1 MYQKTHGGLKSRWTV
16 PDSRG
21 IRNKIVFLKVLMS
34 VILVSVY
41 VFGLFISFCMEYLI
55 ICLRLCCRLVVWSW
69 TFVIWIEPSRSVG
82 GWGTR
87 WRRRNGPGWRTPW
100 MSQKWYIVK
109 LFLRII
115 FLNKH
120 VTWIKP
126 FRLNYLGCN
135 LYQML
140 LWQNQMSDTFT
151 PNKNT
156 MRICLN
162 EM

>member
-1 MYQKTHGGLKSRWTV
+1 MNSSRFQRYQEQ
-16 PDSRG
+16 
-21 IRNKIVFLKVLMS
+21 IVFLKVLMS

-41 VFGLFISFCMEYLI
+41 VFGLFISLCMEYLI

-151 PNKNT
+151 PNKNK